1 MARKPGR
8 PPRSA
13 ATSRALRG
21 VDLDAVDPVAVLR
34 SIAADTS
41 APASA
46 RVAAAKALLALD
58 NRPSEKP
65 VDEATQRAL
74 VALAGGR
81 R

>member
-13 ATSRALRG
+13 ASGRALQG
-21 VDLDAVDPVAVLR
+21 INLDAVDPVAVLR

-41 APASA
+41 APATS
-46 RVAAAKALLALD
+46 RVAAAKALLAHSSQT
-58 NRPSEKP
+58 SEP
-65 VDEATQRAL
+65 AVDEATERAL
-74 VALAGGR
+74 RLLAGGR